1 MLHAKVIDS
10 KNQKIE
16 IKNAE
21 EFLKSSKF
29 GALIYFIGTVRNVN
43 EDKKVI
49 GITYDSKDSLVIK
62 SFEEIYKESDEKLN
76 IKDKAVFIEH
86 IKGYVGLEEKSILIG
101 VGCKH
106 RDQAYVLSRYII
118 EEIKKR
124 TPIWKKEHYEN
135 QESEWL
141 KGTTIEANS
150 WKYLA
155 RKLPQKNFTKIEEN
169 LLNN

>member
-16 IKNAE
+16 IKKAE
-21 EFLKSSKF
+21 EFLKSSRF
-29 GALIYFIGTVRNVN
+29 GALIYFVGTVRNVN
-43 EDKKVI
+43 DDKKVT

-62 SFEEIYKESDEKLN
+62 SFEEIYNDAEQKLD

-86 IKGYVGLEEKSILIG
+86 AKGYLDLGETSIIIA
-101 VGCKH
+101 VACKH

-124 TPIWKKEHYEN
+124 SPIWKKEHYEN
-135 QESEWL
+135 EESEWL
-141 KGTTIEANS
+141 KGNPIANE
-150 WKYLA
+150 
-155 RKLPQKNFTKIEEN
+155 KI
-169 LLNN
+169 

>member
-29 GALIYFIGTVRNVN
+29 GALIYFVGTVRNVN
-43 EDKKVI
+43 EDKKVT

-106 RDQAYVLSRYII
+106 RDQAYVLSRFIDAAKG
-118 EEIKKR
+118 KKR
-124 TPIWKKEHYEN
+124 RGKKPYYKN
-135 QESEWL
+135 
-141 KGTTIEANS
+141 KNKTKNNNS
-150 WKYLA
+150 
-155 RKLPQKNFTKIEEN
+155 KN
-169 LLNN
+169 